1 MKRPS
6 LVALLLILSLVLTLT
21 GCTRTPIPDNDSLG
35 GGEEEELLLHSVI
48 RSEETFS
55 DAVLGLQSGAKA
67 PSTFQGNKQ
76 LVVLGSGRERM
87 FSWLLSLIEAEWA
100 GAVTIVGKES
110 LDLDINADWEVLQ
123 DPELMAEIKTNVF
136 PALYIIEK
144 GIIVFRSLPAVPT
157 FSMRVIE
164 GLRGNYA
171 NSTTYA
177 ETGQRLPQANLENR
191 DGSPWSNHIRRNS
204 VFVVVDTSCFVCAPA
219 VEWAAS
225 LTSLDADIYLVI
237 TASSNHRYDNL
248 LYLQQAHPELVP
260 GEFEPPGT
268 EEGEMLD
275 EYLRIFGKQGNVLID
290 RQDSACERWGINSW
304 PCVIITDKDGLVV
317 EKMVLSLGS
326 GRIDGSRF
334 AYPSETVEG
343 VLARLPR

>member
-1 MKRPS
+1 M
-6 LVALLLILSLVLTLT
+6 L
-21 GCTRTPIPDNDSLG
+21 D
-35 GGEEEELLLHSVI
+35 
-48 RSEETFS
+48 
-55 DAVLGLQSGAKA
+55 
-67 PSTFQGNKQ
+67 
-76 LVVLGSGRERM
+76 
-87 FSWLLSLIEAEWA
+87 WLLSLIGEEWA
-100 GAVTIVGKES
+100 GPVTIVGKEA
-110 LDLDINADWEVLQ
+110 LDLDVDANWSVLQ
-123 DPELMAEIKTNVF
+123 DPELIAEMKTNIF
-136 PALYIIEK
+136 PALYIFEDE
-144 GIIVFRSLPAVPT
+144 VVAYRALPAVPAFT
-157 FSMRVIE
+157 IRLIA

-171 NSTTYA
+171 NTSMYA
-177 ETGQRLPQANLENR
+177 ETGQGLPQANLENR
-191 DGSPWSNHIRRNS
+191 DGSPWSNNIRRNS
-204 VFVVVDTSCFVCAPA
+204 VFVVADTSCFVCAPA

-225 LTSLDADIYLVI
+225 LTNLDDDIYLVI

-248 LYLQQAHPELVP
+248 LYLQQTHHELVP

-268 EEGEMLD
+268 EEGEMLE

-290 RQDSACERWGINSW
+290 RQDSACERWGVNSW